1 MGGDRRAVTALWT
14 IALFFALVTAAGLA
28 GIDGI
33 AAGGVEQPAA
43 GSLWDQGVAW
53 LDTATAL
60 ETWDYLAGSVL
71 LIAGL
76 LLLVLAATRPTG
88 FALLYIGLVQL
99 LCYGAAEL
107 SASWFGR
114 VRPVE
119 ALSGGD
125 VWFGGGNSF
134 PSVHAAFYAGLFL
147 PLILL
152 FPRLTPVWA
161 APPLFVAAAL
171 MMQQQH
177 RLSDVGASFALAAA
191 LAALLAFIG
200 ERARA

>member
-14 IALFFALVTAAGLA
+14 IALFFALLTAAGLA
-28 GIDGI
+28 GVDAIV
-33 AAGGVEQPAA
+33 AGAVQQPAA
-43 GSLWDQGVAW
+43 GSFWDQGLGW
-53 LDTATAL
+53 LDAATAL

-76 LLLVLAATRPTG
+76 LLLALAATRPTG

-99 LCYGAAEL
+99 LCYGAAEV

-114 VRPVE
+114 VRPLE

-134 PSVHAAFYAGLFL
+134 PSVHTAFHAGLFL
-147 PLILL
+147 PLILF
-152 FPRLTPVWA
+152 FPRLAPLWA
-161 APPLFVAAAL
+161 LPPLFAAAAFV
-171 MMQQQH
+171 MERQH
-177 RLSDVGASFALAAA
+177 HLSDVAASLTLAAA
-191 LAALLAFIG
+191 LAALLAFVG
-200 ERARA
+200 ERAKA

>member
-14 IALFFALVTAAGLA
+14 IALFFALLTAAGLA
-28 GIDGI
+28 GVDAIV
-33 AAGGVEQPAA
+33 AAAVQPPPA
-43 GSLWDQGVAW
+43 GSLWDQGMAW
-53 LDTATAL
+53 LDAATAL
-60 ETWDYLAGSVL
+60 QTWDYLAGSVL

-107 SASWFGR
+107 SASWLGR
-114 VRPVE
+114 VRPIE

-134 PSVHAAFYAGLFL
+134 PSVHAAFYGGLFL
-147 PLILL
+147 PLILF

-161 APPLFVAAAL
+161 AAPLFAAAAL
-171 MMQQQH
+171 VMQQQH
-177 RLSDVGASFALAAA
+177 HLSDVGASLALAAA
-191 LAALLAFIG
+191 LAALLAFVG
-200 ERARA
+200 ERAKA